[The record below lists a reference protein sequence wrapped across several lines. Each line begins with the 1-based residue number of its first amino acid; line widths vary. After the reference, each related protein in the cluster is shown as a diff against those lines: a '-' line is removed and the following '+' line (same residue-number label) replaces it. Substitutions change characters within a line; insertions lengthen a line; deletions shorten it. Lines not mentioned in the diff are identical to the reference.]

1 MDDNSWLSAPPDLLG
16 EETAEQACRALARIL
31 DTKREAWKSATRSES
46 AGGGNGHVKR
56 SLLIADYARKSKRLP
71 PELRAY
77 LDRKVIT
84 SFLPPDLA
92 GTREDADFRDTRKET
107 VDVAVVT
114 VLPEELDATLSVF
127 GLNGEVF
134 RSAGGRRFYS
144 TRTPARR
151 GHESLSVVITA
162 SGEPYNVHIVRCVQ
176 ALLEQ
181 YAPKVVFL
189 LGIAAGVPDQV
200 RRGDVVV
207 ARRVHY
213 YESARLG
220 AVVEPRPQYAQST
233 DTYGYGIFH
242 YDPNRT
248 NYHEEVM
255 RFLGGLSNGELP
267 EGLESGHRPHVVRD
281 NVTITSGEK
290 VLRDGKFLRMLR
302 DTDNTICAADQESY
316 GFARAVHDLPWLI
329 FRGISDH
336 GDKVKDD
343 RWKYV
348 ASSFAALCLKDF
360 LQTQYLA
367 PGTDT
372 L

>member
-1 MDDNSWLSAPPDLLG
+1 MTDDNSWLATPPDLLA
-16 EETAEQACRALARIL
+16 EENPEQACRALAHIL
-31 DTKREAWKSATRSES
+31 DTKRDVWRSTTRSGS
-46 AGGGNGHVKR
+46 AVGGNGQVKR
-56 SLLIADYARKSKRLP
+56 SLLVADYARRSKQLP

-77 LDRKVIT
+77 LDRKVIN
-84 SFLPPDLA
+84 SFLPPELA
-92 GTREDADFRDTRKET
+92 GVKEDADFRHTKEA

-134 RSAGGRRFYS
+134 RSAGGQRFYP
-144 TRTPARR
+144 TRVPARR
-151 GHESLSVVITA
+151 SRESLSVIITA
-162 SGEPYNVHIVRCVQ
+162 SGEPYNIHIVRCIQ

-189 LGIAAGVPDQV
+189 LGIAAGVPGQV
-200 RRGDVVV
+200 QRGDVVV

-220 AVVEPRPQYAQST
+220 AVVEPRPQYAQDS

-242 YDPNRT
+242 YNPNRT
-248 NYHEEVM
+248 NYHDEVN
-255 RFLGGLSNGELP
+255 RFLRGLNSDDLP
-267 EGLESGHRPHVVRD
+267 EGLEIGHRPHIVKD
-281 NVTITSGEK
+281 NATITSGEK
-290 VLRDGKFLRMLR
+290 VLRDGNFLRRLR
-302 DTDNTICAADQESY
+302 DNDNAICAADQESY
-316 GFARAVHDLPWLI
+316 GFARTVHDLPWLI

-336 GDKVKDD
+336 GDDVKDD

-348 ASSFAALCLKDF
+348 ASTFAALCLKDF